1 MGSGQLPT
9 ARPLDPGLP
18 VADELRRV
26 MRDELR
32 LVVDSC
38 TTYASWQIRQRGVAI
53 RRARRSLKRVR
64 AVLELVK
71 SGMDS
76 EIHESLR
83 VQARDIG
90 RVLGPL
96 RDRDVSRDLLARL
109 EKDAGGRSR
118 KEAVRLAN
126 VLLMASQPDLGI
138 RDHRADEE
146 VVAEAGQ
153 DSVTLL
159 DTVETV
165 DLDDV
170 DRDCVLDGFERM
182 WDRGRK
188 RFHSKDHDRDTEWFH
203 DTRKRAIRLQLALS
217 PLIEIRR
224 PELTESIRSFRRTA
238 NALGD
243 EHDLAVLWDLVE
255 TNARHLG
262 DPKVVKRIRSEI
274 DRRRADLRW
283 KGMRR
288 GFKALKQK
296 PAKARARL
304 EKWWAKAA
312 D

>member
-64 AVLELVK
+64 AILELVK
-71 SGMDS
+71 SGMDV
-76 EIHESLR
+76 EAHESLR
-83 VQARDIG
+83 VRACDIG
-90 RVLGPL
+90 RDLGPL
-96 RDRDVSRDLLARL
+96 RDRDVSRDLLERL
-109 EKDAGGRSR
+109 EKDAGGRRR

-126 VLLMASQPDLGI
+126 VLLMATQPDLAI

-146 VVAEAGQ
+146 VVAEAGRV
-153 DSVTLL
+153 SVTLL
-159 DTVETV
+159 DAVETV
-165 DLDDV
+165 DLEDV
-170 DRDCVLDGFERM
+170 DRGCVLDGYERM
-182 WDRGRK
+182 WDRARK
-188 RFHSKDHDRDTEWFH
+188 RFHSKDQDRDTEWFH
-203 DTRKRAIRLQLALS
+203 DTRKRAIRLQLALT
-217 PLIEIRR
+217 PLVEIRR
-224 PELTESIRSFRRTA
+224 QELTESIRAFRRTA

-255 TNARHLG
+255 ANARHLG
-262 DPKVVKRIRSEI
+262 DQRVLKRIRTEI
-274 DRRRADLRW
+274 ERRRADLRW

-288 GFKALKQK
+288 GVKALKRK
-296 PAKARARL
+296 PARARARL
-304 EKWWAKAA
+304 EKWWARAA